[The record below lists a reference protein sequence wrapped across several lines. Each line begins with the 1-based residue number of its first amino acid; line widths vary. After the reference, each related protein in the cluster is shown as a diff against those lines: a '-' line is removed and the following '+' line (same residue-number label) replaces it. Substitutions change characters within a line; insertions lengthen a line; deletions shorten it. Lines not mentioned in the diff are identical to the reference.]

1 MRTFFNATRVVVLP
15 KVAQPQYPVDFRP
28 LSHGNVLYKCITKL
42 LCSRLKV
49 VLPYLV
55 HDYQGAFV
63 KRRELLYNVLNC
75 QDLVSGYNRKHV
87 TSHRMMKIELHKVF
101 DSIHWDFLKDLLL
114 SFKFPPQF
122 VTWTLACVTL
132 ITFSLYLNG
141 QLYGSYASG
150 LGLRQGDPLS
160 PLLFVLSMDY
170 LSRLFI
176 HSSSK
181 HGFKFHPY
189 CKSHN
194 LIHLMFA
201 EALILFYKVNMHK
214 SQMVSR
220 GC

>member
-150 LGLRQGDPLS
+150 LGLRRET
-160 PLLFVLSMDY
+160 LFLPYFLCFLWIICLGFSSILAANMG
-170 LSRLFI
+170 
-176 HSSSK
+176 SSS
-181 HGFKFHPY
+181 
-189 CKSHN
+189 
-194 LIHLMFA
+194 
-201 EALILFYKVNMHK
+201 ILTAKVII
-214 SQMVSR
+214 
-220 GC
+220 